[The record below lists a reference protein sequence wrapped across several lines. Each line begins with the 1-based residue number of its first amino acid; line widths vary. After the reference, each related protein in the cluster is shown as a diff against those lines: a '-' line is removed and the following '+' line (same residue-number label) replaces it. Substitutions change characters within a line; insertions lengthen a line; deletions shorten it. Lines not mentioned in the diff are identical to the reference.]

1 MKTAP
6 AELAGY
12 SEYKILDVKTKEL
25 INHRMPPRASLEPM
39 RVTMTKTLQPYW
51 GTQSRIQI
59 A

>member
-6 AELAGY
+6 AELAAY

-39 RVTMTKTLQPYW
+39 RVTMTKTLQPY
-51 GTQSRIQI
+51 
-59 A
+59 